1 MIVSTWTRT
10 EVRALRDAALRMT
23 QEEFAEALGFKVET
37 IQKWEQKAAEGR
49 PVKGRSAEALDTAYA
64 QLKPAQRERF
74 WSQILRARPH
84 IGGHPVH
91 SGTTAEEMS
100 AGPDPTLS
108 GPRTW
113 EVDDDVRRREFG
125 KLATVAGAAVLVPN
139 AQGRI
144 GMADVQRLLR
154 GVDALGEED
163 QRVGGA
169 GLVDFAVDQL
179 ARAKSILETCAYDT
193 ATGNAFTSAT
203 GELAVL
209 TGWLAF
215 DADRHE
221 LARRCYADAMALGT
235 EADDADLIAHT
246 CLNAAHQ
253 SIALARSRAASP
265 YKALKLVDRARDLM
279 RGRPPGRIH
288 ALIAARE
295 AAAQGVLGDRAA
307 FGRAITTAW
316 REMDAA
322 AQFEP
327 TTQCPQWIRFVTH
340 FEIGG
345 HEARGY
351 GSIGEVTREAEFYT
365 TMATER
371 AGNRNAINLQAWA
384 ASSRVSIGDVHGA
397 IEQGLAVLEGLS
409 TVSST
414 RTLRALEP
422 VRRAANEIA
431 NGSDF
436 RDRYDALNRKA
447 AAV

>member
-125 KLATVAGAAVLVPN
+125 KLAAVAGVAALVPD
-139 AQGRI
+139 APGRI
-144 GMADVQRLLR
+144 GMADVRRLR
-154 GVDALGEED
+154 QGIDALGEED
-163 QRVGGA
+163 QRIGGA
-169 GLVDFAVDQL
+169 GLVDFAVHRL
-179 ARAKSILETCAYDT
+179 AHAKSILDTCAYDT
-193 ATGNAFTSAT
+193 ATGNAFASAA

-246 CLNAAHQ
+246 CLNTANQ
-253 SIALARSRAASP
+253 SIALARSGEGSP
-265 YKALKLVDRARDLM
+265 YKAVKLTDRARDLM

-288 ALIAARE
+288 ALIAVRE

-307 FGRAITTAW
+307 FGRAIATAW

-327 TTQCPQWIRFVTH
+327 TSQCPQWIRFVTH
-340 FEIGG
+340 SEVAG

-351 GSIGEVTREAEFYT
+351 GDLGEAVREADLYT
-365 TMATER
+365 AMAARLTGHRNSLNVR
-371 AGNRNAINLQAWA
+371 AWSA
-384 ASSRVSIGDVHGA
+384 ASRVNIGDIRGA
-397 IEQGLAVLEGLS
+397 IEQGLPVLEGLS

-422 VRRAANEIA
+422 VRQVAGETAI
-431 NGSDF
+431 GSDF
-436 RDRYDALNRKA
+436 CDRYDALRKR
-447 AAV
+447 VLPV